1 MTAPLQG
8 CRVLDLGI
16 ITAGAAT
23 AALLADL
30 GAEVIKVES
39 PTYRDPFRG
48 WAGGPV
54 LEPGGMPPL
63 FRATNRNKTAV
74 SLDLKHQ
81 DGRAAF
87 LRLVARSDVVVE
99 NFRRGVMARLGLDY
113 AALRAAN
120 PDIILA
126 SVSSQGETGPDA
138 TYVSFGSTLEAV
150 GGMAFLTGYADDAPA
165 ISGRDVNYPDQ
176 VAAIFSA
183 GMIAT
188 AWHARRNG
196 GHGCHLDLSQREL
209 TSFLCGE
216 AFVADAEA
224 PRNGNAQPPHLLQ
237 DCFRAQDGA
246 WVAVTVDEADA
257 SALQTLIG
265 AHDAG
270 LHDALARWIAA
281 RAARAAVDALAQAG
295 VAAAPALD
303 GAGLLDHRGS
313 LWGGALIRTE
323 DGAFV
328 KGFPF
333 QLDATPLA
341 VHRDAPRVGA
351 DTEEVL
357 TRVGGYSAD
366 EVAALARAGAIEC
379 GESDLGVR
387 DIGVSQP

>member
-1 MTAPLQG
+1 MTAPLHG

-39 PTYRDPFRG
+39 PSYRDPFRG

-63 FRATNRNKTAV
+63 FRATNRNKAAV
-74 SLDLKHQ
+74 SVDLKHK

-113 AALRAAN
+113 AALRQAN

-138 TYVSFGSTLEAV
+138 GYVSFGSTLEAV
-150 GGMAFLTGYADDAPA
+150 GGMAFLTGYADDTPA

-188 AWHARRNG
+188 AWRARRNG
-196 GHGCHLDLSQREL
+196 APGCHLDLSQREL

-216 AFVADAEA
+216 AFVAAADL
-224 PRNGNAQPPHLLQ
+224 PRSGNAQAPHILQ
-237 DCFRAQDGA
+237 DCLRARDGA
-246 WVAVTVDEADA
+246 WVAITVDAGDLAALGTLTGARDAAPEEALTRWVGERDA
-257 SALQTLIG
+257 AT
-265 AHDAG
+265 
-270 LHDALARWIAA
+270 
-281 RAARAAVDALAQAG
+281 AVDALTRAG
-295 VAAAPALD
+295 IAAAPALD
-303 GAGLLDHRGS
+303 GTGVLDHRDR
-313 LWGGALIRTE
+313 LWGDALARAD
-323 DGAFV
+323 DGELL

-333 QLDATPLA
+333 QLGESPLSIR
-341 VHRDAPRVGA
+341 RDAPRVGA
-351 DTEEVL
+351 NTSEIL
-357 TRVGGYSAD
+357 ARVGGYTAD
-366 EVAALARAGAIEC
+366 EIAALAASGAIEL
-379 GESDLGVR
+379 GESV
-387 DIGVSQP
+387 P